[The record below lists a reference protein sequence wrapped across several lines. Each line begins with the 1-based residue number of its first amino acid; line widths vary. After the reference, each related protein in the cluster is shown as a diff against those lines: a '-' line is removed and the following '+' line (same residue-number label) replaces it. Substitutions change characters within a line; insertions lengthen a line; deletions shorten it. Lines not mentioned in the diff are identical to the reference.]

1 MRKLCGTILAAAMLA
16 AGIGCGRRGD
26 EASFA
31 KFDARARA
39 GESLTV
45 AYFGCSLMWSA
56 NASEP
61 NETGFRGLMSR
72 YLEKRYPKAHFRFV
86 DASVGGTGAMLGV
99 FRLERDVLSRQ
110 PDLVFLDF
118 ACNDG
123 WDGKALATTCCYE
136 SIVRRLVGDGIPVM
150 QMFFTFRFWL
160 EGSLEPGAETA
171 VHQRIVPYR
180 RLAEAYATGVGDVYR
195 DSPLVADL
203 KSGKTTLDDVWP
215 IDGGH
220 PADLGYRYFA
230 EAAFAGFERAVRE
243 GTVCRAP
250 EKPVFGTVADVQRL
264 DLSRNHLRQGYGG
277 QEERKERKG
286 ICGNG
291 FVADAN
297 PNSWHKALTYR
308 TSLWYD
314 GLSSRWMDDVLVF
327 SGTNRAPVVV
337 AAAGNALGVFGEADE
352 NALTAAILCDGEKI
366 ADFNAYHNAGKGRL
380 FFWRDVLLK
389 DYAKGES
396 AAHQWTID
404 PVPDGKGE
412 FRIGAICTA
421 TIKPEAEFAGDAG
434 SDFDISAIDHARGVK

>member
-1 MRKLCGTILAAAMLA
+1 M
-16 AGIGCGRRGD
+16 
-26 EASFA
+26 
-31 KFDARARA
+31 
-39 GESLTV
+39 
-45 AYFGCSLMWSA
+45 
-56 NASEP
+56 
-61 NETGFRGLMSR
+61 
-72 YLEKRYPKAHFRFV
+72 
-86 DASVGGTGAMLGV
+86 
-99 FRLERDVLSRQ
+99 
-110 PDLVFLDF
+110 
-118 ACNDG
+118 
-123 WDGKALATTCCYE
+123 
-136 SIVRRLVGDGIPVM
+136 
-150 QMFFTFRFWL
+150 
-160 EGSLEPGAETA
+160 
-171 VHQRIVPYR
+171 
-180 RLAEAYATGVGDVYR
+180 
-195 DSPLVADL
+195 
-203 KSGKTTLDDVWP
+203 WP

-230 EAAFAGFERAVRE
+230 EAGIAGFERAVRE
-243 GTVCRAP
+243 GTVCRVP

-396 AAHQWTID
+396 AAHQWIVD

>member
-1 MRKLCGTILAAAMLA
+1 MRNLCGTILAAAMLA

-31 KFDARARA
+31 TFDARARA

-72 YLEKRYPKAHFRFV
+72 YLEQRYPKAHFRFV

-99 FRLERDVLSRQ
+99 FRLERDVLSKQ

-136 SIVRRLVGDGIPVM
+136 SILRRLVGDGVPVM

-171 VHQRIVPYR
+171 VHQRLVPYR

-203 KSGKTTLDDVWP
+203 KSGKTTFDAVWP

-243 GTVCRAP
+243 GTVCRVP

-264 DLSRNHLRQGYGG
+264 DFSH
-277 QEERKERKG
+277 KEHKDHIG
-286 ICGNG
+286 INT
-291 FVADAN
+291 
-297 PNSWHKALTYR
+297 NSWRRALTYR

-337 AAAGNALGVFGEADE
+337 AAAGNMLGVFGEADE

-396 AAHQWTID
+396 AAHQWIVD

-412 FRIGAICTA
+412 FRIGAVCTA

>member
-1 MRKLCGTILAAAMLA
+1 MRNICGAILAAAMLVAGLGCGQRGDA
-16 AGIGCGRRGD
+16 AG
-26 EASFA
+26 FA

-61 NETGFRGLMSR
+61 NETGFRGLVSR
-72 YLEKRYPKAHFRFV
+72 YLVKRYPKAHFRFV

-99 FRLERDVLSRQ
+99 FRLERDVLSRR

-160 EGSLEPGAETA
+160 EGSLEPGSETA
-171 VHQRIVPYR
+171 VHKRLVAYR
-180 RLAEAYATGVGDVYR
+180 RLAEEYATGVGDVYR
-195 DSPLVADL
+195 DSSLVADL
-203 KSGKTTLDDVWP
+203 RSGKTTFDAVWP

-220 PADLGYRYFA
+220 PADFGYRYFA
-230 EAAFAGFERAVRE
+230 EAAIAGFERAVRE
-243 GTVCRAP
+243 GTVCRIP

-264 DLSRNHLRQGYGG
+264 DFSH
-277 QEERKERKG
+277 KEHKDHIG
-286 ICGNG
+286 INT
-291 FVADAN
+291 
-297 PNSWHKALTYR
+297 NSWRRALTYR

-314 GLSSRWMDDVLVF
+314 GLSSRWMDDVIVF
-327 SGTNRAPVVV
+327 SGTNSALLAVT
-337 AAAGNALGVFGEADE
+337 AAGNALGVFGEADE
-352 NALTAAILCDGEKI
+352 NALTAAILCDGKKI
-366 ADFNAYHNAGKGRL
+366 ADFNAYHNVGKGRL

-389 DYAKGES
+389 DYGKGES
-396 AAHQWTID
+396 SMHQWTID

>member
-16 AGIGCGRRGD
+16 AGLGCGRRGD

-31 KFDARARA
+31 TFDARARA

-72 YLEKRYPKAHFRFV
+72 YLEQRYPKAHFRFV

-99 FRLERDVLSRQ
+99 FRLERDVLSKQ
-110 PDLVFLDF
+110 PDLVLLDF

-150 QMFFTFRFWL
+150 QMFFTFRFWI
-160 EGSLEPGAETA
+160 EGAFEPGSEVA
-171 VHQRIVPYR
+171 VHQRLVPYR

-230 EAAFAGFERAVRE
+230 EAGIAGFERAVRE
-243 GTVCRAP
+243 GTVCRVP

-264 DLSRNHLRQGYGG
+264 DFS
-277 QEERKERKG
+277 RKERKG

-297 PNSWHKALTYR
+297 TNSWRRALTYR

-314 GLSSRWMDDVLVF
+314 GLSSRWMDDVIVF
-327 SGTNRAPVVV
+327 SGTNSAPLVV

-389 DYAKGES
+389 DYAKGVS
-396 AAHQWTID
+396 AAHRWTID

>member
-1 MRKLCGTILAAAMLA
+1 MRNLCGTILAAAMLA
-16 AGIGCGRRGD
+16 AGLGCGRRGD

-31 KFDARARA
+31 TFDARARA

-72 YLEKRYPKAHFRFV
+72 YLEQRYPKAHFRFV

-99 FRLERDVLSRQ
+99 FRLERDVLSKQ
-110 PDLVFLDF
+110 PDLVLLDF

-136 SIVRRLVGDGIPVM
+136 SILRRLVGAGVPVM
-150 QMFFTFRFWL
+150 QMFFTFRFWI
-160 EGSLEPGAETA
+160 EGAFEPGAEIA
-171 VHQRIVPYR
+171 VHQRLVPYR

-230 EAAFAGFERAVRE
+230 EAGIAGFERAVRA
-243 GTVCRAP
+243 GTVCRVP
-250 EKPVFGTVADVQRL
+250 ERPVFGTVADARRWDVAELQ
-264 DLSRNHLRQGYGG
+264 
-277 QEERKERKG
+277 K
-286 ICGNG
+286 CGNE
-291 FVADAN
+291 
-297 PNSWHKALTYR
+297 SWRRALTYR

-337 AAAGNALGVFGEADE
+337 AAAGNMLGVFGEADE

-396 AAHQWTID
+396 AAHQWIVD

>member
-136 SIVRRLVGDGIPVM
+136 SILRRLVGAGVPVM
-150 QMFFTFRFWL
+150 QMFFTFRFWI
-160 EGSLEPGAETA
+160 EGAFEPGAEIA
-171 VHQRIVPYR
+171 VHQRLVPYR

-243 GTVCRAP
+243 GTVCRVP
-250 EKPVFGTVADVQRL
+250 EKPVFGTVADVQRF
-264 DLSRNHLRQGYGG
+264 DLS
-277 QEERKERKG
+277 RKERKG

-297 PNSWHKALTYR
+297 PNSWRRALTYR

-337 AAAGNALGVFGEADE
+337 AAAGNMLGVFGEADE

-396 AAHQWTID
+396 ASHQWIVD

>member
-1 MRKLCGTILAAAMLA
+1 
-16 AGIGCGRRGD
+16 
-26 EASFA
+26 
-31 KFDARARA
+31 
-39 GESLTV
+39 
-45 AYFGCSLMWSA
+45 
-56 NASEP
+56 
-61 NETGFRGLMSR
+61 
-72 YLEKRYPKAHFRFV
+72 
-86 DASVGGTGAMLGV
+86 
-99 FRLERDVLSRQ
+99 
-110 PDLVFLDF
+110 
-118 ACNDG
+118 
-123 WDGKALATTCCYE
+123 
-136 SIVRRLVGDGIPVM
+136 
-150 QMFFTFRFWL
+150 
-160 EGSLEPGAETA
+160 
-171 VHQRIVPYR
+171 
-180 RLAEAYATGVGDVYR
+180 
-195 DSPLVADL
+195 
-203 KSGKTTLDDVWP
+203 
-215 IDGGH
+215 
-220 PADLGYRYFA
+220 
-230 EAAFAGFERAVRE
+230 
-243 GTVCRAP
+243 
-250 EKPVFGTVADVQRL
+250 VADVQRL
-264 DLSRNHLRQGYGG
+264 DLSGNHLRQGYGG
-277 QEERKERKG
+277 QEERKG

-396 AAHQWTID
+396 AAHQWIVD

>member
-16 AGIGCGRRGD
+16 SGLGCGRRGD

-31 KFDARARA
+31 TFDDRARA

-99 FRLERDVLSRQ
+99 FRLERDVLSKQ
-110 PDLVFLDF
+110 PDLVLLDF

-136 SIVRRLVGDGIPVM
+136 SILRRLVGAGVPVM
-150 QMFFTFRFWL
+150 QMFFTFRFWI
-160 EGSLEPGAETA
+160 EGAFEPGAEVA
-171 VHQRIVPYR
+171 VHQRLVPYR

-230 EAAFAGFERAVRE
+230 EAGIAGFERAVRE
-243 GTVCRAP
+243 GTVCRVP
-250 EKPVFGTVADVQRL
+250 EKPVFGTVEDAKRWDAAELQ
-264 DLSRNHLRQGYGG
+264 QCGG
-277 QEERKERKG
+277 E
-286 ICGNG
+286 
-291 FVADAN
+291 
-297 PNSWHKALTYR
+297 SWHKALTYR

-380 FFWRDVLLK
+380 FFWRNVLLK
-389 DYAKGES
+389 DYAKGVS
-396 AAHQWTID
+396 AAHQWIVD

>member
-1 MRKLCGTILAAAMLA
+1 MRIHCGTILAAAMLA
-16 AGIGCGRRGD
+16 AGLGCGRRGD

-31 KFDARARA
+31 TFDARARA

-99 FRLERDVLSRQ
+99 FRLERDVLSKQ
-110 PDLVFLDF
+110 PDLVLLDF

-136 SIVRRLVGDGIPVM
+136 SILRRLVGDGVPVM
-150 QMFFTFRFWL
+150 QMFFTFRFWI
-160 EGSLEPGAETA
+160 EGAFEPGAEIA
-171 VHQRIVPYR
+171 VHQRLVPYR

-243 GTVCRAP
+243 GTVCRVP
-250 EKPVFGTVADVQRL
+250 EKPVFGTVADVQRI
-264 DLSRNHLRQGYGG
+264 DFS
-277 QEERKERKG
+277 RKERKDRKE
-286 ICGNG
+286 ICDELCSV
-291 FVADAN
+291 VAGAN
-297 PNSWHKALTYR
+297 TNSWRRALTYR

-314 GLSSRWMDDVLVF
+314 GLSSRWMDDVIVF
-327 SGTNRAPVVV
+327 SGTNSAPLAVT
-337 AAAGNALGVFGEADE
+337 AAGNALGVFGEADE
-352 NALTAAILCDGEKI
+352 NALTAAILCDGKKI
-366 ADFNAYHNAGKGRL
+366 ADFNSYHNAGKGRL

-389 DYAKGES
+389 DYGKGES
-396 AAHQWTID
+396 SMHQWTID

>member
-1 MRKLCGTILAAAMLA
+1 MRNLCGTILAAAMLA

-123 WDGKALATTCCYE
+123 WDGMALATTCCYE
-136 SIVRRLVGDGIPVM
+136 SILRRLVGDGVPVM

-203 KSGKTTLDDVWP
+203 RSGKTTFDAVWP

-230 EAAFAGFERAVRE
+230 EAGIAGFERAVRE
-243 GTVCRAP
+243 GTVCRVP

-264 DLSRNHLRQGYGG
+264 DLSRK
-277 QEERKERKG
+277 ERKERKG

-337 AAAGNALGVFGEADE
+337 EAAGNMLGVFGEADE

-396 AAHQWTID
+396 AAHQWIVD
-404 PVPDGKGE
+404 PVPDAKGE